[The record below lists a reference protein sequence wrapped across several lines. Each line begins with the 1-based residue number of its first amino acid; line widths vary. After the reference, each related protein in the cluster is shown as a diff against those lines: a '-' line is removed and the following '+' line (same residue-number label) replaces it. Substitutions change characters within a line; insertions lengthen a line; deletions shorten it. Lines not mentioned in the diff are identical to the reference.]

1 MSPKTFS
8 KCESQGQAV
17 GPSLWLQLGP
27 AQARSGAPSGPQWQ
41 VCWAQEWR
49 GLCQGEG
56 PGHGEGKG
64 GRVSPSKTTVF
75 SAAGQPVQRI

>member
-17 GPSLWLQLGP
+17 GPGLWLQLGP

-49 GLCQGEG
+49 GLC
-56 PGHGEGKG
+56 
-64 GRVSPSKTTVF
+64 
-75 SAAGQPVQRI
+75 